1 MLSVSHSIL
10 NYVSHQLSQDKTS
23 CAHKWEWSYT
33 PALHDQHPSHP
44 TPFSAKYLATRG
56 PNLTIARRSE
66 RSRSCDLVYHP
77 WWPIVLDDGV
87 QFLTSQ
93 AKSAFVF
100 NRLTLKFDRS
110 PWKTYSTSSL
120 IPLETVCLAPSW
132 VQSKFIV
139 HKSSNRGQ
147 IDTFLDLEIWQMTL
161 KNNRD
166 SFLCL
171 LHLCVAFHRH
181 PWIQRRI
188 INHHPESL
196 KSGSNRYFFG
206 VCDLDI

>member
-1 MLSVSHSIL
+1 MWVT
-10 NYVSHQLSQDKTS
+10 NYHKTKQAVPTNGNDHIPPL
-23 CAHKWEWSYT
+23 C
-33 PALHDQHPSHP
+33 HDQHPSHP

-171 LHLCVAFHRH
+171 LHLCVAFSSPSMNSKENH
-181 PWIQRRI
+181 QSSSRI
-188 INHHPESL
+188 AQIGF
-196 KSGSNRYFFG
+196 KSIFFG